1 VAALTIWWPEVNATL
16 SAEARLSG
24 PRDDPG
30 YDAVLAAV
38 ALRLRGRGHHAV
50 DIGAPGAVV
59 EQQRMTDDNKAWR
72 RYAGTYTVPAGQT
85 ITRFA
90 CCSISAA
97 GEPDRGNLIDGV
109 FFGTE

>member
-1 VAALTIWWPEVNATL
+1 M
-16 SAEARLSG
+16 
-24 PRDDPG
+24 
-30 YDAVLAAV
+30 
-38 ALRLRGRGHHAV
+38 AV

-90 CCSISAA
+90 CRSISAA
-97 GEPDRGNLIDGV
+97 GEPDRGNLVDGA
-109 FFGTE
+109 FFGSE